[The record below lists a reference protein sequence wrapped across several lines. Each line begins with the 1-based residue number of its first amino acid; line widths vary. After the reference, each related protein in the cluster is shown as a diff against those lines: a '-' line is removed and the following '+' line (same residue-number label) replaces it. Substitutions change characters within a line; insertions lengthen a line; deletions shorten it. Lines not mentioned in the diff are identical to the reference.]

1 MPEGAFLRNAE
12 TGSLIEKSP
21 LMNGVVF
28 IIAIL
33 FLVPGIVYARIAG
46 TAENGRDIARMM
58 SESMSGMGGYIVIVF
73 FAAQMLAFFN
83 WSNLGTILA
92 IKGAAILHG
101 QSGIT
106 LIVGIVL
113 LSAGINLMIGSASAK
128 WAILAPIF
136 VPMMMLLGYHPAFT
150 QTIYR
155 VGDSITNPI
164 TPMMPYMP
172 LLLSFAQRYVKNF
185 GMGTLIAALLPY
197 TLAFSVVWT
206 LFLIIWYLLGWP
218 VGPGGPIHLG

>member
-1 MPEGAFLRNAE
+1 
-12 TGSLIEKSP
+12 
-21 LMNGVVF
+21 
-28 IIAIL
+28 
-33 FLVPGIVYARIAG
+33 
-46 TAENGRDIARMM
+46 
-58 SESMSGMGGYIVIVF
+58 
-73 FAAQMLAFFN
+73 
-83 WSNLGTILA
+83 
-92 IKGAAILHG
+92 
-101 QSGIT
+101 
-106 LIVGIVL
+106 
-113 LSAGINLMIGSASAK
+113 MIGSASAK